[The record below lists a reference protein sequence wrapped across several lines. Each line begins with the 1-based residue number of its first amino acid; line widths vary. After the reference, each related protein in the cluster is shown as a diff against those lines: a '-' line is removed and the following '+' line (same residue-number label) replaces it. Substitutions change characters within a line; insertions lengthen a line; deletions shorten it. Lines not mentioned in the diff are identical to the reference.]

1 MKNTFF
7 CRRGVMKNQIR
18 QLPTPNF
25 HSRANSKDAYLD
37 LFGSGNANGKPVAL
51 LAEYADADKAIM
63 LVRGAQAKKSIFQRH
78 AVQWQGRAETND
90 FALVGNL
97 H

>member
-1 MKNTFF
+1 M
-7 CRRGVMKNQIR
+7 
-18 QLPTPNF
+18 PTPNF

-63 LVRGAQAKKSIFQRH
+63 LVRGAQAKKINISTACSPVAR
-78 AVQWQGRAETND
+78 TS
-90 FALVGNL
+90 GN
-97 H
+97 

>member
-51 LAEYADADKAIM
+51 LADADKAIM
-63 LVRGAQAKKSIFQRH
+63 LVRGGGAQAKKINIST
-78 AVQWQGRAETND
+78 ACSPVGRTS
-90 FALVGNL
+90 GN
-97 H
+97 